1 MLKKRKGAPGSNPLH
16 LSAVIN
22 KSQEGVAQKVV
33 LTSTSEVDESTF
45 FASAKLN
52 IFYELSK
59 FLNEK
64 LHENHEHFYR
74 CLQIVL
80 IISPFWSIIK

>member
-1 MLKKRKGAPGSNPLH
+1 MFKKKGARGSNPSH
-16 LSAVIN
+16 LLQSKIN
-22 KSQEGVAQKVV
+22 CRKVLPLKVV
-33 LTSTSEVDESTF
+33 ISSTLNVDESTF

-64 LHENHEHFYR
+64 LHKNHKHFYR
-74 CLQIVL
+74 CLQIIL
-80 IISPFWSIIK
+80 LISPFWSIIK